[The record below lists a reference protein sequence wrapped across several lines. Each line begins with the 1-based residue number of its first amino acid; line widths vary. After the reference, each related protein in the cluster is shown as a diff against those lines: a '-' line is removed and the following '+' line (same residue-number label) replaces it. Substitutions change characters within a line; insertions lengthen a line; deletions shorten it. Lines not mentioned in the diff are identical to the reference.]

1 MLGRRNRQTTFDDV
15 TWRQRIPKDSYWW
28 RLHDWAV
35 QNLDESMFAP
45 LFDARTGRPSVSPV
59 RTFLA
64 LLIQMEKGYSDREM
78 EQESRFDDRV
88 KLAILAGRDFEGIDA
103 VTLCDHRRRFLQHG
117 IAAAMLE
124 RTLASAKQAGL
135 FSPERSQIVDSFL
148 IHGGAAVQ
156 DTYTLIRK
164 GIVRVLAVARMHEL
178 DGPLSAVLK
187 RTDYHQPGK
196 PRIDWDDAEARR
208 QLLQALVD
216 DALALVA
223 AARALAKVPEDLKA
237 MVDLLER
244 VATQDIERDPDGTVR
259 LKQGVAKDRVISVV
273 DPEMRHG
280 HKTAS
285 NRADGYE
292 AHLMTGG
299 EGHRLVTAVAVTPAN
314 APDDARLEAM
324 LDDQERHGHRPAEV
338 LGDQAYFD
346 VERAR
351 RQAEKGPSSWPRRP
365 GDEPGGVLLEG
376 GLRPGRRRRH
386 AHLPRRADGPLRPGP
401 TAAPQGV
408 RGELCGRGLRGLS
421 PQGPLHAGGGPS
433 GHDPPLRGRA
443 AAGSGV
449 PAHPGLSGALPAAGP
464 HRAHRA
470 AAQDPRGPQGALLG
484 SHQGALPAPAGRH
497 QPQHQGGDGRRATR
511 GGGGPRM
518 SKKLE
523 DKEKRRETGG
533 WKGSTTRSALPSK
546 AAIGSSSNPLA
557 ACLTFQTPYQRPDST
572 GNRAVT

>member
-59 RTFLA
+59 HTFLA

-285 NRADGYE
+285 NRADGYK

-351 RQAEKGPSSWPRRP
+351 RQAEKGTLIVAKAPRRRT
-365 GDEPGGVLLEG
+365 GRVLSKEAFALD
-376 GLRPGRRRRH
+376 
-386 AHLPRRADGPLRPGP
+386 AD
-401 TAAPQGV
+401 
-408 RGELCGRGLRGLS
+408 
-421 PQGPLHAGGGPS
+421 AGT
-433 GHDPPLRGRA
+433 LTC
-443 AAGSGV
+443 
-449 PAHPGLSGALPAAGP
+449 
-464 HRAHRA
+464 
-470 AAQDPRGPQGALLG
+470 
-484 SHQGALPAPAGRH
+484 PAGR
-497 QPQHQGGDGRRATR
+497 RSASTRA
-511 GGGGPRM
+511 
-518 SKKLE
+518 
-523 DKEKRRETGG
+523 DC
-533 WKGSTTRSALPSK
+533 STTR
-546 AAIGSSSNPLA
+546 GSW
-557 ACLTFQTPYQRPDST
+557 
-572 GNRAVT
+572 

>member
-59 RTFLA
+59 HTFLA

-259 LKQGVAKDRVISVV
+259 LKQGGGQG
-273 DPEMRHG
+273 PG
-280 HKTAS
+280 HLGGRPRDAPWPQ
-285 NRADGYE
+285 DGLE
-292 AHLMTGG
+292 PGRRLQSPSDDGRRGPPA
-299 EGHRLVTAVAVTPAN
+299 GHRRRG
-314 APDDARLEAM
+314 DARQRTGRREAGG
-324 LDDQERHGHRPAEV
+324 DAGRPGA
-338 LGDQAYFD
+338 
-346 VERAR
+346 AR
-351 RQAEKGPSSWPRRP
+351 PPPPRRCWAIRRTSTSSAPGARPRRGPSSWPRRP
-365 GDEPGGVLLEG
+365 
-376 GLRPGRRRRH
+376 RRRTGRGTS
-386 AHLPRRADGPLRPGP
+386 RRRPSPWTP
-401 TAAPQGV
+401 TPARSPAPQG
-408 RGELCGRGLRGLS
+408 RRS
-421 PQGPLHAGGGPS
+421 AS
-433 GHDPPLRGRA
+433 TRA
-443 AAGSGV
+443 
-449 PAHPGLSGALPAAGP
+449 
-464 HRAHRA
+464 
-470 AAQDPRGPQGALLG
+470 DC
-484 SHQGALPAPAGRH
+484 
-497 QPQHQGGDGRRATR
+497 
-511 GGGGPRM
+511 
-518 SKKLE
+518 
-523 DKEKRRETGG
+523 
-533 WKGSTTRSALPSK
+533 STTR
-546 AAIGSSSNPLA
+546 GSW
-557 ACLTFQTPYQRPDST
+557 
-572 GNRAVT
+572 